1 MFGTPES
8 TCKSFSDTWEILPFS
23 DDDESEEDTFEQ
35 GKVLSSEE
43 LIERLQ
49 YINNIFSSVQS
60 GRGYSPEAF
69 ALLCT
74 LLTCAS
80 WCKENRALFN
90 SLSTLLESESSIV
103 DAKSDSGAIHSCE
116 HERDYD
122 DVFIFENVRDYRV
135 YYFETVYCVNDV
147 DYCKVL
153 PVNTLSRGPPERGY
167 KSFAD
172 SKDLMMLID
181 IAGVYSA
188 LVPDKNVD
196 SHKHCLQYD
205 LPINS
210 LQYQVNGG
218 GFHEAA

>member
-8 TCKSFSDTWEILPFS
+8 SCKSFSDTWEILPYS
-23 DDDESEEDTFEQ
+23 DDEDEALEH
-35 GKVLSSEE
+35 GNVLSSEE
-43 LIERLQ
+43 LIKRLQ
-49 YINNIFSSVQS
+49 HINNIFSSEQS

-74 LLTCAS
+74 LLACAS

-90 SLSTLLESESSIV
+90 SLSALLDSESSIV
-103 DAKSDSGAIHSCE
+103 DTKSDSSVAQSCDR
-116 HERDYD
+116 EREFD

-135 YYFETVYCVNDV
+135 FYFETVYYANDV
-147 DYCKVL
+147 DYCKDVQ
-153 PVNTLSRGPPERGY
+153 PVNTVSRGPPEQGY
-167 KSFAD
+167 DCLAD
-172 SKDLMMLID
+172 SKDINMLID
-181 IAGVYSA
+181 IAGAYSA
-188 LVPDKNVD
+188 PVPDINDD

-210 LQYQVNGG
+210 LLYQVNGG

>member
-23 DDDESEEDTFEQ
+23 NDEGEEDVLEH

-49 YINNIFSSVQS
+49 YINNIFSSEQS

-90 SLSTLLESESSIV
+90 SLSTLLDSESSIV
-103 DAKSDSGAIHSCE
+103 DSKSDCGATQSCE
-116 HERDYD
+116 HEREYD
-122 DVFIFENVRDYRV
+122 EVFIFENIRDYRLF
-135 YYFETVYCVNDV
+135 YFETVYCANDV
-147 DYCKVL
+147 DFCKKVL

-167 KSFAD
+167 ACFAN
-172 SKDLMMLID
+172 SKDLMLID

-188 LVPDKNVD
+188 PAPDKNAD

-218 GFHEAA
+218 GFHETA

>member
-8 TCKSFSDTWEILPFS
+8 SCKSFSDTWEILPFS
-23 DDDESEEDTFEQ
+23 TDEGEEDAPEQ

-49 YINNIFSSVQS
+49 YINNIFSSEQN
-60 GRGYSPEAF
+60 RGYSPEAF

-80 WCKENRALFN
+80 WCKENRALFS
-90 SLSTLLESESSIV
+90 SLSSLLDSESSIV
-103 DAKSDSGAIHSCE
+103 DSKSECVTEQRCDQV
-116 HERDYD
+116 YD

-135 YYFETVYCVNDV
+135 FYFETVYCANEV
-147 DYCKVL
+147 DFCKQVL
-153 PVNTLSRGPPERGY
+153 SVNTLSRGPPERG
-167 KSFAD
+167 SECFSD
-172 SKDLMMLID
+172 SKDMMLID

-188 LVPDKNVD
+188 PAPDKNAD

-205 LPINS
+205 IPINS